1 MPAVLAGTAWP
12 GPVRRSVAG
21 AVAMLAALVVFS
33 HGAVA
38 QTPAAD
44 DAAGLGRPLKVLD
57 PAYMD
62 TTVKAC
68 TDFFGYAN
76 GRWLAT
82 DVIPAAYSSDGVGRD
97 MTDRNELAVRSVLD
111 DAMANRHSAAASST
125 DRKLGTYYATC
136 MDSTRAES
144 DGMKPLDPML
154 DTIAAIRTRGALVQT
169 IAALHERGVRVV
181 FAYGA
186 TSDFHDT
193 FHYIAALQQSG
204 LGMPDRNY
212 YTDTGH
218 VADSLRTAYV
228 HHVARLLALSE
239 PNRIV
244 RSSGIA
250 DARAED
256 DAHGVMALETALAEA
271 QLTRVAQR
279 EPRNIDHPM
288 SFDSLRALVPNVDW
302 RGYFQRSGLTHAPT
316 RVNVNEP
323 GYLERVNVL
332 IDSVPLTDWRVYLRY
347 HLLAQAAP
355 WLSTPFVQEDF
366 SYTSLFTGATALL
379 PRWKRCLQSSDRQ
392 LGEALGQAYVEKTF
406 SAAAKARAR
415 QIIDDVRAAFRER
428 LLHLTWMS
436 DTTRAYA
443 LDKLAKMGEKVGY
456 PDKWRD
462 YSRLVITDGP
472 FVLNSQH
479 ASIFEWQRVANR
491 PGMPV
496 DMTEWGMSV
505 PTVNAYNNPT
515 KNEMVF
521 PAGALE
527 PQTFDPNADDGA
539 NYGSLAGSWA
549 GHELTHG
556 FDDEGRHFDAHGN
569 LRDWWTPADSAA
581 FTRQADLMVQQYDG
595 YLQVDS
601 VHVNGRLTLGENI
614 ADFGGV
620 LTGFDALE
628 AALARDGRPGLID
641 GLTPEQ
647 RYFVSFAQSWRD
659 KDRPAALRARVTTDP
674 HSPDRWRTNGPLS
687 DDPEFAKTF
696 GCKPGDPMVRPAD
709 EVPHIW

>member
-1 MPAVLAGTAWP
+1 MSAAPARSARCRIACAVAVLG
-12 GPVRRSVAG
+12 
-21 AVAMLAALVVFS
+21 MLALVWRS
-33 HGAVA
+33 ATA
-38 QTPAAD
+38 QTPAATD
-44 DAAGLGRPLKVLD
+44 PAKSARPLKVLD

-97 MTDRNELAVRSVLD
+97 MTDRNQLVVRSVLD
-111 DAMANRHSAAASST
+111 DAMARRLTPAASST

-144 DGMKPLDPML
+144 DGATPLAPML

-169 IAALHERGVRVV
+169 IAALHERGVRAV
-181 FAYGA
+181 FAYNPRP
-186 TSDFHDT
+186 DFHDT

-204 LGMPDRNY
+204 LGMPDRDY

-228 HHVARLLALSE
+228 HHVTRLLALSGVA
-239 PNRIV
+239 PAAA
-244 RSSGIA
+244 G
-250 DARAED
+250 D
-256 DAHGVMALETALAEA
+256 DAHQVMALETALARA
-271 QLTRVAQR
+271 SLTRVAQR
-279 EPRNIDHPM
+279 EPRNLDHPM
-288 SFDSLRALVPNVDW
+288 SLDSLRALAPSVGWQD
-302 RGYFQRSGLTHAPT
+302 YFQRSGLTHAPAHI
-316 RVNVNEP
+316 NVDEP
-323 GYLERVNVL
+323 GYIERVNVL
-332 IDSVPLTDWRVYLRY
+332 VDSVPLADWRAYLRY
-347 HLLAQAAP
+347 HLLSQAAP
-355 WLSTPFVQEDF
+355 WLSTPFVHEDF
-366 SYTSLFTGATALL
+366 AYTSLFTGATALL

-392 LGEALGQAYVEKTF
+392 LGEALGEAYVAKTF

-415 QIIDDVRAAFRER
+415 QVIDDVRAAFRER
-428 LLHLTWMS
+428 LMHLTWMS
-436 DTTRAYA
+436 DTTRAQA

-462 YSRLVITDGP
+462 YSRLVITNGP
-472 FVLNSQH
+472 FVLNSQR
-479 ASIFEWQRVANR
+479 ANIFEWQRVANR

-496 DMTEWGMSV
+496 DTTEWSMSV
-505 PTVNAYNNPT
+505 PTVNAYNNSA

-556 FDDEGRHFDAHGN
+556 FDDQGRHFDAHGN
-569 LRDWWTPADSAA
+569 LRDWWTPTDSAA
-581 FTRQADLMVQQYDG
+581 FGRQAALMVQQYNG
-595 YLQVDS
+595 YVQVDS
-601 VHVNGRLTLGENI
+601 LHVNGRLTLGENI

-620 LTGFDALE
+620 LTGYDALE
-628 AALARDGRPGLID
+628 AALARNGRPGLID

-647 RYFVSFAQSWRD
+647 RFFVAFAQSWRAN
-659 KDRPAALRARVTTDP
+659 DRPASLRARVTTDP
-674 HSPDRWRTNGPLS
+674 HSPDRWRTIGPLS
-687 DDPEFAKTF
+687 DDPDFAKTF

-709 EVPHIW
+709 VVPRIW

>member
-1 MPAVLAGTAWP
+1 MPAVLAGTACP
-12 GPVRRSVAG
+12 RVVRRSATRSI
-21 AVAMLAALVVFS
+21 AILATLALSS

-38 QTPAAD
+38 QAPAASD
-44 DAAGLGRPLKVLD
+44 TAALARPLKVLD

-68 TDFFGYAN
+68 TDFFDYAN

-82 DVIPAAYSSDGVGRD
+82 DVIPAAYASDGVSRD
-97 MTDRNELAVRSVLD
+97 MTDQNELAIRSVLD
-111 DAMANRHSAAASST
+111 DVMAKRHTATAGST

-144 DGMKPLDPML
+144 GGIKPLDPML

-169 IAALHERGVRVV
+169 IAALHERGIRAV
-181 FAYGA
+181 FAYGPA
-186 TSDFHDT
+186 PDFHDT
-193 FHYIAALQQSG
+193 FHYIAQLQQSG

-212 YTDTGH
+212 YTDSGH

-228 HHVARLLALSE
+228 HHVTRLLVLS
-239 PNRIV
+239 
-244 RSSGIA
+244 GMA
-250 DARAED
+250 QTAAED
-256 DAHGVMALETALAEA
+256 GAHHVMALETALARA

-279 EPRNIDHPM
+279 EPKNIDHPM
-288 SFDSLRALVPNVDW
+288 TLDSLRALVPSIDW
-302 RGYFQRSGLTHAPT
+302 RGYFQRSGLAHAPT
-316 RVNVNEP
+316 HINVNEP
-323 GYLERVNVL
+323 GYLQRVNVL
-332 IDSVPLTDWRVYLRY
+332 VDSVPLADWRVYLRY

-355 WLSTPFVQEDF
+355 WLSTPFVHEDF
-366 SYTSLFTGATALL
+366 SYASLFTGATALL

-392 LGEALGQAYVEKTF
+392 LGEALGEAYVAKTF

-415 QIIDDVRAAFRER
+415 EIIDDVRAAFRER
-428 LLHLTWMS
+428 LLRLTWMS
-436 DTTRAYA
+436 DTTRAHA

-462 YSRLVITDGP
+462 YSRLEITDGP
-472 FVLNSQH
+472 FVLNSQR

-496 DMTEWGMSV
+496 DMTEWGMTV
-505 PTVNAYNNPT
+505 PTVNAYNNST

-539 NYGSLAGSWA
+539 NYGSLAASWA

-581 FTRQADLMVQQYDG
+581 FSRQAALMVQQYDG

-620 LTGFDALE
+620 LTGYDALE
-628 AALARDGRPGLID
+628 AALARKGRPGLID

-647 RYFVSFAQSWRD
+647 RFFVAFAQSWRE
-659 KDRPAALRARVTTDP
+659 KDRPAALRSRVTTDP
-674 HSPDRWRTNGPLS
+674 HSPARWRTNGPLS
-687 DDPEFAKTF
+687 DDPDFAKTF